1 MLVRIQTQ
9 QNFTFCLHK
18 YEIFP
23 PLFSSKGLRTC
34 TAMVKVTPKSY
45 STERRR
51 HGFDALYIVTL
62 CHPSTFQRVDQ
73 THNFALNHSS
83 LGKRDIKQTKIA
95 GTTSGYE
102 GGEGGQAAGW
112 THCPRLQDQVT
123 QVRWS
128 EETYRTYRVITP
140 RGAKHSRLH

>member
-1 MLVRIQTQ
+1 MAIIQI
-9 QNFTFCLHK
+9 NCL
-18 YEIFP
+18 ENA
-23 PLFSSKGLRTC
+23 T
-34 TAMVKVTPKSY
+34 
-45 STERRR
+45 
-51 HGFDALYIVTL
+51 
-62 CHPSTFQRVDQ
+62 TFQRVDQ
-73 THNFALNHSS
+73 THNFALNNSS

-128 EETYRTYRVITP
+128 EETYRAYRVITP
-140 RGAKHSRLH
+140 RGAKHSRLL